1 MRGYNVVLLR
11 EAEVGEQMS
20 LPMAF
25 KSFESAAEFIGCDG
39 ADVYDAITTGA
50 KLDGMSAELMTD
62 EELRACVE

>member
-11 EAEVGEQMS
+11 EAEAGEQMS

-39 ADVYDAITTGA
+39 ADVYDAITLECTI
-50 KLDGMSAELMTD
+50 DGMSAKLMTD

>member
-11 EAEVGEQMS
+11 EAEVGEQML

-25 KSFESAAEFIGCDG
+25 KNLKSAAEFIGCEEG
-39 ADVYDAITTGA
+39 TVYDAITLGCTI
-50 KLDGMSAELMTD
+50 DGMSAELMTD